1 MYFNTNDSQIIN
13 GDNQTVIGANQNRN
27 DDIHN
32 NNYESGF
39 GKDELLEYNNV
50 DVENADDDGKDDDE
64 DYKKD
69 DNKDDDNDENEKLT
83 KKVTKMTKMLIRM
96 KTTMRMSLMISC
108 TILIIVDHHL
118 NQRAPTIN

>member
-50 DVENADDDGKDDDE
+50 DVENADDDGRDDEE

-69 DNKDDDNDENEKLT
+69 DNKDDDNDENEK
-83 KKVTKMTKMLIRM
+83 
-96 KTTMRMSLMISC
+96 
-108 TILIIVDHHL
+108 VDKESNKDDKDADKDEDDDEDEFNDIMYNIDHSGPPP
-118 NQRAPTIN
+118 RPTIN